1 MAFRSLSVVCFAG
14 VALVLGACRSVQP
27 APAPVPVAGN
37 VASESYRLGTYS
49 AEFNS
54 TLFNVDKAVRA
65 ACRRAKLIEKSRIN
79 RGNTCTYQFKDVD
92 ENTLQIVLNE
102 KDGVVKIALRI
113 GRTGDRASSQTLLAA
128 IAEELA
134 LL

>member
-1 MAFRSLSVVCFAG
+1 MAFRRLCIVALGG

-27 APAPVPVAGN
+27 APAPAAGN
-37 VASESYRLGTYS
+37 VANESYRLGTYS

>member
-1 MAFRSLSVVCFAG
+1 MVFRRRFWVFGFAG
-14 VALVLGACRSVQP
+14 VALALGACRSVKP
-27 APAPVPVAGN
+27 APTPVAGN
-37 VASESYRLGTYS
+37 VANESYRLGTYS

-54 TLFNVDKAVRA
+54 SLFNVDKAVRA
-65 ACRRAKLIEKSRIN
+65 ACRRAKLIELSRIN
-79 RGNTCTYQFKDVD
+79 HGNRCTYQYKDVD

-102 KDGVVKIALRI
+102 KAGVVKIAMRI
-113 GRTGDRASSQTLLAA
+113 GRTGDRASSQVLLAA

>member
-1 MAFRSLSVVCFAG
+1 MAFRRVWVLGFAG
-14 VALVLGACRSVQP
+14 LALALGACRTVKQ
-27 APAPVPVAGN
+27 APAPVANN
-37 VASESYRLGTYS
+37 VANESYRLGTYS
-49 AEFNS
+49 ADFNS

-65 ACRRAKLIEKSRIN
+65 ACRRAKLIELSRIN
-79 RGNTCTYQFKDVD
+79 RGNTCTYQYKDVD

-102 KDGVVKIALRI
+102 KAGVVKIALRV
-113 GRTGDRASSQTLLAA
+113 GRTGDRASSQQLLAA

>member
-1 MAFRSLSVVCFAG
+1 MVFRRMCVMALAG
-14 VALVLGACRSVQP
+14 GALVLGACRSVKP
-27 APAPVPVAGN
+27 APAPAAGN
-37 VASESYRLGTYS
+37 VANESYRLGTYS

-65 ACRRAKLIEKSRIN
+65 ACRRAKLIELSRIN
-79 RGNTCTYQFKDVD
+79 RGNACTYQYKDVD
-92 ENTLQIVLNE
+92 ENTLQVVLNE
-102 KDGVVKIALRI
+102 KGGVVKIALHI

>member
-1 MAFRSLSVVCFAG
+1 MAFRRLCVAVLAG
-14 VALVLGACRSVQP
+14 GALVLGACRSVKP
-27 APAPVPVAGN
+27 APAPVAGN
-37 VASESYRLGTYS
+37 VANESYRLGTYR
-49 AEFNS
+49 AELNS

-65 ACRRAKLIEKSRIN
+65 ACRRAKLIELSRIN
-79 RGNTCTYQFKDVD
+79 RGNTSSYQYKDVD
-92 ENTLQIVLNE
+92 ENTLQIVLTE
-102 KDGVVKIALRI
+102 KDGVVKIALRV

>member
-1 MAFRSLSVVCFAG
+1 MAFRRLCIVALGG

-27 APAPVPVAGN
+27 APVPVAGN
-37 VASESYRLGTYS
+37 VANESYRLGTYS